1 MEVEVEM
8 AALHQN
14 GTWDLGIFSLVRRLW
29 VVNEYTQPS
38 LIQWLTWT
46 IETTIGCQRI
56 HLGVDYVATCVAKIS
71 FVHAIITLTTNL
83 DWPLF

>member
-1 MEVEVEM
+1 VHEAVANPGWRTAMEVEVEM

-38 LIQWLTWT
+38 LIQWLT
-46 IETTIGCQRI
+46 
-56 HLGVDYVATCVAKIS
+56 
-71 FVHAIITLTTNL
+71 
-83 DWPLF
+83 

>member
-38 LIQWLTWT
+38 LIQWLT
-46 IETTIGCQRI
+46 
-56 HLGVDYVATCVAKIS
+56 
-71 FVHAIITLTTNL
+71 
-83 DWPLF
+83 